1 MTFERRSF
9 WSLGLFVLSLG
20 GSIGGCA
27 AIDEK
32 SSQGNEH
39 ARGGAPDDAPHSY
52 PASYVLNHPSP
63 AGEDSRFFPD
73 PKPNNA
79 PIDLD
84 NLTDGAS
91 VRLEDMPVDRVNPAA
106 YRIDDLPP
114 LPVAQ
119 PSSAGSNATS
129 NVNPTKNNVSSV
141 NPVNVAGIA
150 KRSAAT
156 SVRQQTTGNAD
167 QAAAAVAVRPPL
179 ALAEPSSLEPASA
192 DPKTNQDSNTKP
204 NPKLD
209 PKPSVDSPAQESAIV
224 ANPTESAAD
233 LIKKLQKYAHEQAKS
248 DPDRWTARAEL
259 IDSFAADLDGRAK
272 TMNDRL
278 DRLSKL
284 IKPEPAPA
292 DRSIAVDSHQGSS
305 EASTNRDE
313 TFESSGKAK
322 PFRLRSARFC
332 EKISG
337 FGVYAPTSSTLFKAG
352 QDVLVYCEPEAIAY
366 QTDSDGFR
374 SRIASR
380 VAIVGESSIDPV
392 WSEDM
397 GVVED
402 VCRSRRRDYFV
413 NFRVSLPESLAPGG
427 YRLKVSQADLIG
439 GSEAST
445 EIPFV
450 IK

>member
-1 MTFERRSF
+1 MSFERRSF

-20 GSIGGCA
+20 ASIGGCA
-27 AIDEK
+27 AFDEK

-39 ARGGAPDDAPHSY
+39 ARGGAPDDPPHSY

-73 PKPNNA
+73 VKPNNA
-79 PIDLD
+79 PIDPD

-91 VRLEDMPVDRVNPAA
+91 VRLGDMPMERVNPAA

-119 PSSAGSNATS
+119 PSSAGSNPTA
-129 NVNPTKNNVSSV
+129 NVNSTKKNVSSV
-141 NPVNVAGIA
+141 NPLNVAGIA
-150 KRSAAT
+150 GRSA
-156 SVRQQTTGNAD
+156 VQQQTAGNAD
-167 QAAAAVAVRPPL
+167 QVAAAVAARPPL
-179 ALAEPSSLEPASA
+179 ALAEPPSLEPASA
-192 DPKTNQDSNTKP
+192 DPKTNQDSKTKP
-204 NPKLD
+204 NPNTD
-209 PKPSVDSPAQESAIV
+209 PKPSVDSPAKESAIV
-224 ANPTESAAD
+224 AKPTESAAD
-233 LIKKLQKYAHEQAKS
+233 LVKKLQTYAHEQAKS
-248 DPDRWTARAEL
+248 DPDRWAARAEL
-259 IDSFAADLDGRAK
+259 IDSFAAELEGRAK

-284 IKPEPAPA
+284 IKSEPATA

-313 TFESSGKAK
+313 TVESSGKAK

-337 FGVYAPTSSTLFKAG
+337 FGVYVPTSSTLFRAG

-380 VAIVGESSIDPV
+380 VEIVGESSIDPV

-427 YRLKVSQADLIG
+427 YLLKVSQADLIG